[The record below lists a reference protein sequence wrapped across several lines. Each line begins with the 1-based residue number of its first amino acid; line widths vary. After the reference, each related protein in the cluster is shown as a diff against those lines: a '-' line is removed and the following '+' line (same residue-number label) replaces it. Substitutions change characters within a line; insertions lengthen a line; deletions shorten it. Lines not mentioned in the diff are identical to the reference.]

1 MVAKT
6 AKEDFMAKIL
16 FFGPLREI
24 MGVKEHVLDFEEG
37 PLLRSDLVKQLAEGQ
52 QTVVDELGS
61 ASVRIIA
68 DNAIVADDFD
78 LSGSSEIAFLPP
90 MSGG

>member
-1 MVAKT
+1 
-6 AKEDFMAKIL
+6 MAKIL
-16 FFGPLREI
+16 FFGPLREV
-24 MGVKEHVLDFEEG
+24 MGVKELQLDFKHT
-37 PLLRSDLVKQLAEGQ
+37 PVLRSDMVNQLAEGQ
-52 QTVVDELGS
+52 ETVLEALGS

-78 LSGSSEIAFLPP
+78 LSESDEIAFLPP

>member
-1 MVAKT
+1 
-6 AKEDFMAKIL
+6 MAKIL
-16 FFGPLREI
+16 FFGPLREV
-24 MGVKEHVLDFEEG
+24 MGVKALQLDFELS
-37 PLLRSDLVKQLAEGQ
+37 PVLRSDLVQQIAEGQ
-52 QTVVDELGS
+52 ETVQEALGS

-78 LSGSSEIAFLPP
+78 LSQSDEIAFLPP

>member
-1 MVAKT
+1 
-6 AKEDFMAKIL
+6 MAKIL
-16 FFGPLREI
+16 FFGPLREV
-24 MGVKEHVLDFEEG
+24 MGVKEIELDFETT
-37 PLLRSDLVKQLAEGQ
+37 PVLRSDIVARLAEGQ
-52 QTVVDELGS
+52 GTIVEELGA

-78 LSGSSEIAFLPP
+78 LSATREIAFLPP